1 MEVRLNHFKKL
12 EVDVATTKKVND
24 KLFERLFLIERH
36 CWKLFQYSQGDT
48 LEIVG
53 IPSSVDRDLSKSFT
67 IVRFLTKIQFSNV
80 VEFRLG
86 SQDAVSS
93 AVGSCRSPGGG
104 SGGKPLKHFDLF
116 WIWRTNK

>member
-12 EVDVATTKKVND
+12 EVDVATTKNVND

-53 IPSSVDRDLSKSFT
+53 IPSSVDRDLFKQFYYCPFFNKDSVFECC
-67 IVRFLTKIQFSNV
+67 RIQVGVSRCCELRSGFMS
-80 VEFRLG
+80 EPWWGFRG
-86 SQDAVSS
+86 
-93 AVGSCRSPGGG
+93 
-104 SGGKPLKHFDLF
+104 
-116 WIWRTNK
+116 